1 MSTTD
6 RLLNR
11 CKSVLDIESD
21 YRLAK
26 VLGISHTTITHWRNG
41 RSTPSDE
48 AVISICALMQKDPAQ
63 AIAQL
68 HAERAKTDIARQFWQ
83 NTADK
88 LSSALAPVISAVF
101 VAILLVALSPT
112 PAQAATGTTVNSYST
127 GLCIMLN
134 RTSRKSV
141 QFFTFCRLLKTFFE
155 RALFSCTQIV
165 RKPYFP
171 RYHLLRAP
179 R

>member
-11 CKSVLDIESD
+11 CKSVLSIESD

-68 HAERAKTDIARQFWQ
+68 HAERAKTDVARAFWQ
-83 NTADK
+83 SAADR
-88 LSSALAPVISAVF
+88 LSSAVAPVMGAVF
-101 VAILLVALSPT
+101 TAILLVALSPT
-112 PAQAATGTTVNSYST
+112 PAHAAAAHTVNSYST
-127 GLCIMLN
+127 PLCIML
-134 RTSRKSV
+134 SAACRKSV
-141 QFFTFCRLLKTFFE
+141 QFFTFCVLLKTFLGMM
-155 RALFSCTQIV
+155 LFSCTSSV
-165 RKPYFP
+165 RKHYFP
-171 RYHLLRAP
+171 AHNLFQAAQ
-179 R
+179 